1 MKKLLVVLM
10 MMVLMLTGCTK
21 STSSNEAGSG
31 DASVGNTQDLNQLEK
46 IKAAGKIV
54 VGTSADYPPY
64 EFHAIIDGKDEIVGF
79 DIEIAKEIAL
89 ALGVEL
95 EIQDMNF
102 DSVLAGVGR
111 GLIDIGIA
119 GINPDPERDESMDF
133 SQIYYY
139 AGQTALVAADKASEY
154 NSLEDFAGKT
164 VGVQI
169 GTVQEEIAKTQMEG
183 TIVKSLGKNPD
194 LVLELKTGMIDAIL
208 LEQVVAKSYAKQNP
222 DLAVADKILIGAE
235 DNGASVITAEGES
248 ELMDE
253 INKILSE
260 LIASGKIEQ
269 FVLEANQLAEES
281 VE

>member
-1 MKKLLVVLM
+1 M
-10 MMVLMLTGCTK
+10 
-21 STSSNEAGSG
+21 
-31 DASVGNTQDLNQLEK
+31 
-46 IKAAGKIV
+46 
-54 VGTSADYPPY
+54 
-64 EFHAIIDGKDEIVGF
+64 
-79 DIEIAKEIAL
+79 
-89 ALGVEL
+89 
-95 EIQDMNF
+95 
-102 DSVLAGVGR
+102 
-111 GLIDIGIA
+111 
-119 GINPDPERDESMDF
+119 
-133 SQIYYY
+133 
-139 AGQTALVAADKASEY
+139 
-154 NSLEDFAGKT
+154 
-164 VGVQI
+164 GVQI